1 MPVLSVCC
9 CVCSVGTQTPG
20 ERCDQP
26 APEEGP
32 EGLPPRLLCLRTE
45 AAAQDHV
52 WTLWRG
58 NNEKISQFIL

>member
-1 MPVLSVCC
+1 MAVLSIC
-9 CVCSVGTQTPG
+9 CVACSVGAQTPG
-20 ERCDQP
+20 ERCDQS

-52 WTLWRG
+52 
-58 NNEKISQFIL
+58 

>member
-9 CVCSVGTQTPG
+9 CACSVGTQTPG

-32 EGLPPRLLCLRTE
+32 EGLPARLVCLRTE

-52 WTLWRG
+52 
-58 NNEKISQFIL
+58 